1 MTAVCRLT
9 GLNASTLRTWERRYG
24 VPAPE
29 RNDGNRRRYSAGEV
43 DRLVAIATLL
53 GRGHAIT
60 NLAGMSF
67 TALLDLVA
75 KGEAESPANAAAQ
88 ALHRRG
94 VECLENRDFVG
105 FRGRLVEA
113 LTLLS
118 PLDAIDGV
126 FAPILRHMGEAW
138 SRGDLPV
145 HAEHLASAIMRQ
157 VVSIA
162 AATRTPA
169 ELHARLLFTTLTG
182 DRHELGAIFA
192 WYLTSVA
199 GHDALYLG
207 PDLDVAEIVAG
218 AEALDVDVVV
228 LSVTTDAT
236 GHEVAQE
243 RLARLRASLGERSEL
258 WIGSSPALTM
268 SMSLE
273 AHKEGIR
280 TFHDYRSFAGA
291 LSDLRDKRFQSG
303 PA

>member
-29 RNDGNRRRYSAGEV
+29 RSEGNRRRYSAGEV

-60 NLAGMSF
+60 TLAGMSF

-75 KGEAESPANAAAQ
+75 KGEAESTENAAAQ
-88 ALHRRG
+88 ALYRRA
-94 VECLENRDFVG
+94 VESLENRDFVG
-105 FRGRLVEA
+105 FRARLVEA

-118 PLDAIDGV
+118 PLDAIESV
-126 FAPILRHMGEAW
+126 FAPLLRHMGEAW

-169 ELHARLLFTTLTG
+169 ELHVRLLFSTLAG

-192 WYLTSVA
+192 WYLALAA

-207 PDLDVAEIVAG
+207 PDLDVDEIVAG

-236 GHEVAQE
+236 GLDVARE
-243 RLARLRASLGERSEL
+243 RLERLGASLGNRREL
-258 WIGSSPALTM
+258 WIGSSPAL
-268 SMSLE
+268 SVNRE
-273 AHKEGIR
+273 ADEQAIR
-280 TFHDYRSFAGA
+280 TFHDYSSFAGA
-291 LSDLRDKRFQSG
+291 LSDVRERRRRPRS
-303 PA
+303 A